1 MENAPKTSLSGSIP
15 YSPSE
20 NFGNTSENKE
30 NIRPVSVENSRT
42 KLENHIDEK
51 YDQLAINYLKEKIL
65 NEVKQQSSPSNQGS
79 KINAELVKRLREQI
93 ENLQKEISF
102 YAKK

>member
-20 NFGNTSENKE
+20 NFGNTS
-30 NIRPVSVENSRT
+30 ENSRT

-65 NEVKQQSSPSNQGS
+65 NEVKQQFSSSNQGS

-93 ENLQKEISF
+93 ENLQREISF

>member
-20 NFGNTSENKE
+20 NFGNTSESKE

-93 ENLQKEISF
+93 ENLQREISF